1 MPFPRRL
8 SGRLIAILS
17 LIALSVFAIVSI
29 GEGFKAFLVQ
39 REVDRLERR
48 DGSSKVTLNMP
59 WE

>member
-8 SGRLIAILS
+8 SGRLIAIVS

-39 REVDRLERR
+39 RDVDKLERR
-48 DGSSKVTLNMP
+48 DGSSTVTLNMP

>member
-39 REVDRLERR
+39 RDVDKLERR
-48 DGSSKVTLNMP
+48 DGSSTVTLNMP

>member
-29 GEGFKAFLVQ
+29 GEGFKAVLV
-39 REVDRLERR
+39 RRDVDKLERR
-48 DGSSKVTLNMP
+48 DGSSTVTLNMP